1 MSTEF
6 GPYVQMRKLAQQMA
20 IQYQKDIDISLV
32 PLLAHFMDE
41 VEVNVASDRFDHSG
55 FMEKIRE
62 PLKLDAEVTLD
73 DRRKEFLKAVADAL
87 QERIQRNAT
96 APGLAPEASR
106 PA

>member
-20 IQYQKDIDISLV
+20 IQYQKDTGLSLA

-41 VEVNVASDRFDHSG
+41 VEVNVASDHFDHSG
-55 FMEKIRE
+55 FMEKIRG
-62 PLKLDAEVTLD
+62 PLTLDAEVTLD
-73 DRRKEFLKAVADAL
+73 PRRKEFLTAVAGAL
-87 QERIQRNAT
+87 EERIQRET
-96 APGLAPEASR
+96 GAPTL

>member
-6 GPYVQMRKLAQQMA
+6 GPYIQMRKLAQQMA
-20 IQYQKDIDISLV
+20 IQYQKDTDLALT

-55 FMEKIRE
+55 FMERIRE
-62 PLKLDAEVTLD
+62 PLKLDAEVTLA

-87 QERIQRNAT
+87 DERIQREAH
-96 APGLAPEASR
+96 APTLQA
-106 PA
+106 